1 MLWGD
6 RDTGNAAELRLAA
19 AVAEIEG
26 LHTALLR
33 TTDPDRRRRIL
44 AQLSTAARRLAD
56 LAGTAPGLIPAQA
69 RFVSRR
75 QRRRAAIGRGAQW
88 LLRATRDR

>member
-1 MLWGD
+1 MLWD
-6 RDTGNAAELRLAA
+6 RDTDKVAELRLAA

-33 TTDPDRRRRIL
+33 TGDPARRRRIL
-44 AQLSTAARRLAD
+44 TQLAAAANRLAD
-56 LAGTAPGLIPAQA
+56 LASTAPDLIPAQA
-69 RFVSRR
+69 RGISRR

-88 LLRATRDR
+88 LLRASRDR